1 MASARAFPEGLK
13 WIECERGVGGKNSP
27 IRYIPEKDPVQDAL
41 EKGKKT
47 TYVKLTLPDTGNEL
61 KVAVWASGTPE
72 QFVLHIRSAIH
83 ACKQMGL
90 DAKFA
95 EAEQA
100 VIHAE
105 LEAEL
110 AKSEYVKLRSSERKK
125 NKGNKPEGKPEGSKS
140 EVTSPDSEALTAAKA
155 FYEKALKAVETA
167 KLAVT
172 TAGAK
177 LFELYGNLLSDEAR
191 QPWEKIIKAQVT
203 NSPWEDVKGVTH
215 METPTKNWD
224 SFNEC
229 VTFHLLQV
237 FRHDAGETLKY
248 YITNTLKKPNRVSIR
263 QFFVRVEQLNSY
275 LETLPCLFNSPKAN
289 QATKK
294 VLPLEDADLATH
306 LLRMCPAKWQTQY
319 ELTENSTPVSTRAL
333 FLVLENIENNVK
345 LDTKPATLTKAKGAE
360 QKRKMESEDSR
371 IPKKP
376 KKVGWTEKH
385 CVLCKKHG
393 GAHTTHNTRECR
405 RYNKDGTLVK
415 KLGSTTKPHSKERK
429 SEGVNF
435 AQIVRTE
442 LRKALRKKSSRRK
455 RRRGKDSESD
465 SDSDDSS

>member
-1 MASARAFPEGLK
+1 MQLR
-13 WIECERGVGGKNSP
+13 
-27 IRYIPEKDPVQDAL
+27 EKK
-41 EKGKKT
+41 E
-47 TYVKLTLPDTGNEL
+47 
-61 KVAVWASGTPE
+61 
-72 QFVLHIRSAIH
+72 
-83 ACKQMGL
+83 
-90 DAKFA
+90 
-95 EAEQA
+95 
-100 VIHAE
+100 
-105 LEAEL
+105 
-110 AKSEYVKLRSSERKK
+110 

-155 FYEKALKAVETA
+155 LYEKALKAVETA

-203 NSPWEDVKGVTH
+203 TSPWEDVKGVTH
-215 METPTKNWD
+215 LETPTKNGD
-224 SFNEC
+224 LFNEC

-237 FRHDAGETLKY
+237 FHHDAGETLKY
-248 YITNTLKKPNRVSIR
+248 YITNTLKKPNRVLIR

-333 FLVLENIENNVK
+333 LLVLENIENNVE
-345 LDTKPATLTKAKGAE
+345 LDTKPTSLTKARGAE

-393 GAHTTHNTRECR
+393 DAYTTHNTPECR
-405 RYNKDGTLVK
+405 HYNKDGTLIK
-415 KLGSTTKPHSKERK
+415 KIGSTAKPHSKERK
-429 SEGVNF
+429 PEGVNF
-435 AQIVRTE
+435 AQIF
-442 LRKALRKKSSRRK
+442 
-455 RRRGKDSESD
+455 
-465 SDSDDSS
+465 